1 MSDTST
7 SRRAPAEVRTVA
19 CIGVGTIG
27 SGWAAYFLA
36 HGLNVR
42 AYDPNAQTRERLR
55 ESVQQTWP
63 YLERLGLA
71 AGASIDRLTIC
82 DSVADAVADAQYVQ
96 ESVIEDKTLKIDLFG
111 QLDELTADHVVLA
124 TSSSRF
130 IPSDIAVK
138 CRAPGR
144 VIVAHPFAPT
154 YLIPL
159 VELLGNP
166 KTPSEVME
174 WAQAF
179 FTHIGKAP
187 VVLKKEIELFIGNR
201 LQSGYVDEA
210 RRLVEGGYCTYEDI
224 DNVIVNSFGIR
235 LAFMG
240 LSHYYHLGGGKGGL
254 EHMFKLFG
262 WQGNAES
269 QASLRKAVKRL
280 TDVADTTQL
289 EQWRDDNI
297 VRILQAR
304 RLSPGE

>member
-1 MSDTST
+1 LTDTA
-7 SRRAPAEVRTVA
+7 SRPEPSAVRTVA

-27 SGWAAYFLA
+27 GGWTAYFLA
-36 HGLNVR
+36 QGLDVR
-42 AYDPNAQTRERLR
+42 AYDPNPRTCESLR
-55 ESVQQTWP
+55 QSVELAWP
-63 YLERLGLA
+63 FLERLGLA
-71 AGASIDRLTIC
+71 QGASIDRLTIC
-82 DSVADAVADAQYVQ
+82 GSVAEAVRGAEFVQ
-96 ESVIEDKTLKIDLFG
+96 ESVIEDKELKIELFG
-111 QLDELTADHVVLA
+111 ELGDLTSDEVILA

-130 IPSDIAVK
+130 IPSDIAVR

-166 KTPSEVME
+166 ETPAEVMD
-174 WAQAF
+174 WSQAF
-179 FTHIGKAP
+179 FTAIGKVP

-262 WQGNAES
+262 WQGNAHS
-269 QASLRKAVKRL
+269 QESLRKAVKRL
-280 TDVADTTQL
+280 TDVADTTEL
-289 EQWRDDNI
+289 ERWRDDNI

-304 RLSPGE
+304 RLEPGS